1 MKEAQENWSKTAA
14 SRRGKQEGVA
24 DEAVG
29 IGDDGCWWW
38 CY

>member
-14 SRRGKQEGVA
+14 RRRGKQEGVA

-29 IGDDGCWWW
+29 IGGGCWWW
-38 CY
+38 W